1 MPCGRGTLLRMADA
15 DPTDDGPE
23 PTEIVLQGD
32 GPFILPFCDSDV
44 EIGLG
49 EQIVLLTLTTLDG
62 QELQIPFGL
71 AVLKELNALT
81 SEALTHLAGADGATL
96 Q

>member
-1 MPCGRGTLLRMADA
+1 MSADT
-15 DPTDDGPE
+15 PDDDRD
-23 PTEIVLQGD
+23 PTEIVLQGE

-44 EIGLG
+44 EIGIG
-49 EQIVLLTLTTLDG
+49 DQIALLTMTTLDG

-71 AVLKELNALT
+71 AVLKELHALT
-81 SEALTHLAGADGATL
+81 GEALRHLESSDGTTL

>member
-1 MPCGRGTLLRMADA
+1 MADQPA
-15 DPTDDGPE
+15 DDERD
-23 PTEIVLQGD
+23 PTEIVLQGE

-49 EQIVLLTLTTLDG
+49 EEIVLLTMTTLDG
-62 QELQIPFGL
+62 QELQIPFGR
-71 AVLKELNALT
+71 AVLKELHALT
-81 SEALTHLAGADGATL
+81 GEALDHLTKTDGDTL

>member
-1 MPCGRGTLLRMADA
+1 LPVIDDSNAD
-15 DPTDDGPE
+15 DERD
-23 PTEIVLQGD
+23 PTEIVLQGE

-49 EQIVLLTLTTLDG
+49 DAIVLLTMTTLDG

-71 AVLKELNALT
+71 GVLKELHALT
-81 SEALTHLAGADGATL
+81 TEALAHLSKDDGETL

>member
-1 MPCGRGTLLRMADA
+1 MAD
-15 DPTDDGPE
+15 DDSTEDGPE
-23 PTEIVLQGD
+23 PTEIVLQGE

-62 QELQIPFGL
+62 QELQIPFGV
-71 AVLKELNALT
+71 AVLKELNSLT
-81 SEALTHLAGADGATL
+81 AEALQHLAAADGATL